1 MTTKITKR
9 KALELLDKA
18 VEAKGTEYAVETCSY
33 FDADTAEPVCIV
45 GYGFKSIGIHMSDL
59 LESSEYYDPN
69 TADISELEVS
79 GYEITPK
86 ARRALG
92 IAQMIQDEGGTW
104 GTARDQ
110 ARADHY

>member
-1 MTTKITKR
+1 MATKITRR

-18 VEAKGTEYAVETCSY
+18 VEVKGTEYAVGSCTY
-33 FDADTAEPVCIV
+33 FDPDTAEPNCIV
-45 GYGFKSIGIHMSDL
+45 GYGFQSIGITPDDL
-59 LESSEYYDPN
+59 LESPEYYDPN

>member
-18 VEAKGTEYAVETCSY
+18 VEAKGTEYSVKTCTY
-33 FDADTAEPVCIV
+33 FNPDTAEPNCIV
-45 GYGFKSIGIHMSDL
+45 GYGFKSIGIDMSDL
-59 LESSEYYDPN
+59 VESSEYYDPN

-86 ARRALG
+86 ARSVLG

-110 ARADHY
+110 ARSETY